1 MRTSEAP
8 MGRNRSHTQR
18 KSSTNRDENAAAGL
32 VETSS
37 DAGEPGPDSVRTAR
51 QRELGDDLG
60 RREGGGH
67 HGELLQQAAL
77 RVDELRQKGAEEEQ
91 ALGIG
96 GRREQ
101 ALTEQTPAFRL
112 DPFAHDHRNGRQAPD
127 LDTKP
132 DEVKAAEPFQ

>member
-18 KSSTNRDENAAAGL
+18 KSSTNRYENAAAGL

-77 RVDELRQKGAEEEQ
+77 RINELRQKGAEEEHV
-91 ALGIG
+91 LGLG
-96 GRREQ
+96 SCRE
-101 ALTEQTPAFRL
+101 LVPPEELPAFSL
-112 DPFAHDHRNGRQAPD
+112 EPFAHGHHNGRRAPD
-127 LDTKP
+127 L
-132 DEVKAAEPFQ
+132 